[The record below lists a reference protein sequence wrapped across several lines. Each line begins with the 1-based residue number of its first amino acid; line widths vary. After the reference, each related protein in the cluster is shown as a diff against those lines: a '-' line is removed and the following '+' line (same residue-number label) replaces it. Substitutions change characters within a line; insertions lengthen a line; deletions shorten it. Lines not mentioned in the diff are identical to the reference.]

1 MVILVHVLAVD
12 DGLAAIRA
20 ALGPTQ
26 QEERDRGE
34 VLVDTGLVYVQGHPV
49 RIRIRRRA
57 HRYDLTDDGAAVA
70 DAGRPA
76 GWLEEIDRLV
86 AEEGFN
92 INRRGVVFVPAVHG
106 RDIATLALRLAETS
120 RAVYLALLDL
130 QDHTESGRRAI
141 TRGRRLR

>member
-1 MVILVHVLAVD
+1 MRSRGRPAIVVILLHVLAVD
-12 DGLAAIRA
+12 DRLATIRA
-20 ALGPTQ
+20 ALGPAQ
-26 QEERDRGE
+26 QAERDRGE

-57 HRYDLTDDGAAVA
+57 CRYDLTDDGAAVA
-70 DAGRPA
+70 HAGKPA

-86 AEEGFN
+86 AKEGFN
-92 INRRGVVFVPAVHG
+92 INRRGIVFVPVVQGG

-130 QDHTESGRRAI
+130 RDHAER
-141 TRGRRLR
+141 